1 MKRISIFVIT
11 LVLVITCLTSH
22 SQDLTGWGT
31 DTLEMANTAKNATY
45 LSAGEKKLIQLIN
58 LARIDGKWFVERV
71 AKPYVKKNELD
82 QDEYVE
88 SLYQDLRKTNGLHVV
103 NPLEKLW
110 ESAAHHAYD
119 MGHKGLFGHDSSD
132 GTPHMARMH
141 RYHKREK
148 MAESL
153 CYGYND
159 PVDIVMQLLLDEA
172 IELRTNRQHILGS
185 HFHHVGVSI
194 KAHKIYEFNCVI
206 DFSSH

>member
-1 MKRISIFVIT
+1 MKLKSIFA
-11 LVLVITCLTSH
+11 LVLALFIAAPVAI
-22 SQDLTGWGT
+22 SQDLTGWNH
-31 DTLEMANTAKNATY
+31 DTLELANTAKNAAY
-45 LSAGEKKLIQLIN
+45 LSEGEKKVIQLIN
-58 LARIDGKWFVERV
+58 LARIDAEGFINRI
-71 AKPYVKKNELD
+71 AIPYVKKNEID

-88 SLYQDLRKTNGLHVV
+88 SLYSDLRNAKGLHTIL
-103 NPLEKLW
+103 PLEKLW

-119 MGHKGLFGHDSSD
+119 MGHKGLFGHNSSD
-132 GTPHMARMH
+132 GTPHMERMH

-172 IELRTNRQHILGS
+172 IPLRTNRQHILAS
-185 HFHHVGVSI
+185 HFHHIGVSI
-194 KAHKIYEFNCVI
+194 KAHKIYEFNSVI